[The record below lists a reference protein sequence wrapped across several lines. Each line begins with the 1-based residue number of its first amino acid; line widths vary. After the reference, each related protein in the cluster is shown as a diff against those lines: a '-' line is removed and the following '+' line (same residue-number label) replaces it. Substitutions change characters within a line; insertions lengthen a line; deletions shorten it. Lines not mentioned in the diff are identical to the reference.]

1 MTSWVNDELET
12 LDLGDTRREDRIKR
26 MVDAMAQRPSGSI
39 PQTFTARAESEAAYR
54 ALSSEAVEPSAI
66 IDAVRD
72 ACVGRIAKEKTVL
85 AIQDT
90 TMFNFTSHPG
100 TEGMGAL
107 GHSNLAGFLTHAVL
121 AVSTD
126 GVPLG
131 VLDHQSWTRDPEAIG
146 SRHQRRERP
155 IEDKESNRW
164 LQGQRLIQE
173 SISSSTTV
181 ITVAD
186 READLFELFA
196 HERPANAELLI
207 RASRNRCVCEA
218 HDYVWDEVEAA
229 PLCGAYTISL
239 QRHPTRAPRQ
249 ATMELRYC
257 TVTIKPPRH
266 GVHDADLEPVE
277 LTAIL
282 ATEVDTPEG
291 EKPVDWRL
299 LTTLDVDNTEAAI
312 ECMRFYTLRWVIER
326 YFYTLKSGCKI
337 EESQLRTRD
346 AVERLLAL
354 YAIVAWRLLWM
365 TYAPRVDGDVPC
377 TTAFTELEWQ
387 TLWRLKHGAEPMPS
401 TPPCLSDA
409 VGWMASLA
417 GFLGRKGDGD
427 PGVKRLWRGLMR
439 LQDIVIGVLLIQSP
453 QKVRNG

>member
-12 LDLGDTRREDRIKR
+12 LDLRDLRVADLDVNAGAVAGLAVGVHGAAMPDRLERLDAGFHHLAPRLAVVRRDQP
-26 MVDAMAQRPSGSI
+26 DAAGI
-39 PQTFTARAESEAAYR
+39 
-54 ALSSEAVEPSAI
+54 V
-66 IDAVRD
+66 
-72 ACVGRIAKEKTVL
+72 
-85 AIQDT
+85 
-90 TMFNFTSHPG
+90 
-100 TEGMGAL
+100 
-107 GHSNLAGFLTHAVL
+107 GFLTHAVL

-131 VLDHQSWTRDPEAIG
+131 VLDHQSWTRDPEDSG
-146 SRHQRRERP
+146 SKHQRKERP
-155 IEDKESNRW
+155 IEDKESYQW

-173 SISSSTTV
+173 SIPSSTTV

-186 READLFELFA
+186 RGADIFELFA
-196 HERPANAELLI
+196 LERPANAELLI
-207 RASRNRCVCEA
+207 RACYDDRRVCEA
-218 HDYVWDEVEAA
+218 HDHLRDEVEAA
-229 PLCGAYTISL
+229 PLCGTYTISL

-282 ATEVDTPEG
+282 AAEVDAPEG
-291 EKPVDWRL
+291 EEPVDWLL
-299 LTTLDVDNTEAAI
+299 LTTLDVDDAEAAI

-365 TYAPRVDGDVPC
+365 TYAARVDGDVPC

-439 LQDIVIGVLLIQSP
+439 LQDIVIGVLLIQRP
-453 QKVRNG
+453 QDVRNG